1 LPPDVTVTDMAMN
14 RQTKRMLQRQGELGP
29 DGEPARAKPKQT
41 TRSTPAPKKER
52 TSPRTYLR
60 EVRGELRKV
69 QWPSRDE
76 VVRYSG
82 IVLFT
87 LVVLTTFIFGLDFA
101 FAESVFFLFGG

>member
-1 LPPDVTVTDMAMN
+1 MAMN

-29 DGEPARAKPKQT
+29 DGEPARGKPKQQQA
-41 TRSTPAPKKER
+41 RPAQGPAKER
-52 TSPRTYLR
+52 TSPKQYLH
-60 EVRGELRKV
+60 EVRTELRKV
-69 QWPSRDE
+69 AWPSRAE

-87 LVVLTTFIFGLDFA
+87 LVVLTTFIFGLDYA

>member
-1 LPPDVTVTDMAMN
+1 MAMN

-29 DGEPARAKPKQT
+29 DGEAARGKPKQPQS
-41 TRSTPAPKKER
+41 RPAPRPAKER
-52 TSPRTYLR
+52 TNPKQYLH
-60 EVRGELRKV
+60 EVRTELRKV
-69 QWPSRDE
+69 AWPSRAE

-87 LVVLTTFIFGLDFA
+87 LVVLTTFIFALDYA

>member
-1 LPPDVTVTDMAMN
+1 MAMN

-29 DGEPARAKPKQT
+29 DGEPARAKPRTQA
-41 TRSTPAPKKER
+41 RPAPRPATER
-52 TSPRTYLR
+52 TSPKEYLH
-60 EVRGELRKV
+60 EVRSELRKV
-69 QWPSRDE
+69 AWPSRAE

-87 LVVLTTFIFGLDFA
+87 LVVLTTFIFGLDYA